1 MASGRVSVSTEADS
15 MASMEDRLVSR
26 LSERL
31 AGIKAVYTDLDGTML
46 GRNGSLLHDPDGVA
60 TLEPAEALLAAR
72 AALVDVVP
80 ASGRA
85 LRGLQTDARILGLPT
100 VIAEMGAQIS
110 YDFGRDVAQ
119 NFGETPKPGLPAAI
133 MEEVGAVKLLLDRF
147 DGLLEHHTPWSGWR
161 ECTHLFRGKV
171 DTVEAD
177 ALLAENG
184 FGWVTLHDNGRL
196 HGRYLGIPKGS
207 ARAYHL
213 QPRGVSKGLAVAID
227 RERRDFAREH
237 AVAIGDAFADLEL
250 AAEVGT
256 FVMVSDAL
264 LDDTALATR
273 VRAMDNV
280 LVTDRPQN
288 LGWADTLALIA
299 KLA

>member
-1 MASGRVSVSTEADS
+1 MAEQ
-15 MASMEDRLVSR
+15 LVSQ

-31 AGIKAVYTDLDGTML
+31 SGIKVVYTDLDGTML
-46 GRNGSLLHDPDGVA
+46 GRNGSFLHDPDGNA

-85 LRGLQTDARILGLPT
+85 LRGLQTDARLLGLAT

-110 YDFGRDVAQ
+110 YDFGRDVVQ

-133 MEEVGAVKLLLDRF
+133 MEEVGAVKLLLDRYE
-147 DGLLEHHTPWSGWR
+147 GLLEHHTPWSGWR

-171 DTVEAD
+171 DPDEAD
-177 ALLAENG
+177 STLAEHG
-184 FGWVTLHDNGRL
+184 FGWLTLNDNGRL
-196 HGRYLGIPKGS
+196 HGEYMGIPKGA

-213 QPRGVSKGLAVAID
+213 IPRGVSKGLAVAID
-227 RERRDFAREH
+227 RERRGFTRED

-250 AAEVGT
+250 AAEVGV
-256 FVMVSDAL
+256 FVMVCDAL
-264 LDDTALATR
+264 SNDPPLAE
-273 VRAMDNV
+273 RARAIDNV

-288 LGWADTLALIA
+288 LGWADTLSLIA
-299 KLA
+299 KKA

>member
-1 MASGRVSVSTEADS
+1 MTTVAEQ
-15 MASMEDRLVSR
+15 LVSQ

-31 AGIKAVYTDLDGTML
+31 SGIKVVYTDLDGTML
-46 GRNGSLLHDPDGVA
+46 GRNGSFLHDPDGNA

-85 LRGLQTDARILGLPT
+85 LRGLQTDARLLGLET

-110 YDFGRDVAQ
+110 YDFGRDVVQ
-119 NFGETPKPGLPAAI
+119 NFGETPKPGMPAAI
-133 MEEVGAVKLLLDRF
+133 MEEVGAVKLLLERF
-147 DGLLEHHTPWSGWR
+147 AGLLEHHTPWSGWR

-171 DTVEAD
+171 DPEEAD
-177 ALLAENG
+177 ATLAGKG
-184 FGWVTLHDNGRL
+184 FGWLTLHDNGRL
-196 HGRYLGIPKGS
+196 HGEYMGIPKGA

-213 QPRGVSKGLAVAID
+213 IPRGVSKGLAVAID
-227 RERRDFAREH
+227 RERRRFAREN

-250 AAEVGT
+250 AAEVGV
-256 FVMVSDAL
+256 FVMVCDAL
-264 LDDTALATR
+264 ADDPPLAER
-273 VRAMDNV
+273 ARAMDNV

-288 LGWADTLALIA
+288 LGWADTLSLIA
-299 KLA
+299 KQA

>member
-1 MASGRVSVSTEADS
+1 MTTMAE
-15 MASMEDRLVSR
+15 RLVSQ
-26 LSERL
+26 LSEQL
-31 AGIKAVYTDLDGTML
+31 SGIKVVYTDLDGTML
-46 GRNGSLLHDPDGVA
+46 GRNGSFLHDPAGTA

-85 LRGLQTDARILGLPT
+85 LRGLQTDARLLGLPT

-110 YDFGRDVAQ
+110 YDFGRDVVQ
-119 NFGETPKPGLPAAI
+119 NFGETPKPGMPAAI
-133 MEEVGAVKLLLDRF
+133 MEEVGAVKLLLERF
-147 DGLLEHHTPWSGWR
+147 AGLLEHHTPWSGWR

-171 DTVEAD
+171 DPEEAD
-177 ALLAENG
+177 ATLAGKG
-184 FGWVTLHDNGRL
+184 FGWLTLHDNGRL
-196 HGRYLGIPKGS
+196 HGEYMGIPKGA

-213 QPRGVSKGLAVAID
+213 IPRGVSKGLAVAID
-227 RERRDFAREH
+227 RERRGFAREN

-250 AAEVGT
+250 AAEVGV
-256 FVMVSDAL
+256 FVMVCDAL
-264 LDDTALATR
+264 ADDPPLAER
-273 VRAMDNV
+273 ARAMDNV

-299 KLA
+299 KQA

>member
-1 MASGRVSVSTEADS
+1 MTTVAEQ
-15 MASMEDRLVSR
+15 LVSQ

-31 AGIKAVYTDLDGTML
+31 SGIKVVYTDLDGTML
-46 GRNGSLLHDPDGVA
+46 GRNGSFLHDPDGNA

-85 LRGLQTDARILGLPT
+85 LRGLQTDARLLGLET

-110 YDFGRDVAQ
+110 YDFGRDVVQ
-119 NFGETPKPGLPAAI
+119 NFGETPKPGMPAAI
-133 MEEVGAVKLLLDRF
+133 MEEVGAVKLLLERF
-147 DGLLEHHTPWSGWR
+147 AGLLEHHTPWSGWR

-171 DTVEAD
+171 DPEEAD
-177 ALLAENG
+177 ATLAGKG
-184 FGWVTLHDNGRL
+184 FGWLTLHDNGRL
-196 HGRYLGIPKGS
+196 HGEYMGIPKGA

-213 QPRGVSKGLAVAID
+213 IPRGVSKGLAVAID
-227 RERRDFAREH
+227 RERRGFAREN

-250 AAEVGT
+250 AAEVGV
-256 FVMVSDAL
+256 FVMVCDAL
-264 LDDTALATR
+264 ADDPPLAER
-273 VRAMDNV
+273 ARAMDNV

-288 LGWADTLALIA
+288 LGWADTLAVIA
-299 KLA
+299 KQG

>member
-1 MASGRVSVSTEADS
+1 MTTVAEQ
-15 MASMEDRLVSR
+15 LVSQ

-31 AGIKAVYTDLDGTML
+31 SGIKVVYTDLDGTML
-46 GRNGSLLHDPDGVA
+46 GRNGSFLHDPDGKA

-85 LRGLQTDARILGLPT
+85 LRGLQTDARLLGLAT

-110 YDFGRDVAQ
+110 YDFGRDVVQ
-119 NFGETPKPGLPAAI
+119 NFGETPKPGMPAAI
-133 MEEVGAVKLLLDRF
+133 MEEVGAVKLLLERF
-147 DGLLEHHTPWSGWR
+147 AGLLEHHTPWSGWR

-171 DTVEAD
+171 DPEEAD
-177 ALLAENG
+177 STLAGNG
-184 FGWVTLHDNGRL
+184 FGWLTLHDNGRL
-196 HGRYLGIPKGS
+196 HGEYMGIPKGA

-213 QPRGVSKGLAVAID
+213 IPRGVSKGLAVAID
-227 RERRDFAREH
+227 RERRGFAREN

-250 AAEVGT
+250 AAEVGV
-256 FVMVSDAL
+256 FVMVCDAL
-264 LDDTALATR
+264 ADDPPLAER
-273 VRAMDNV
+273 ARAMDNV

-299 KLA
+299 KQA

>member
-1 MASGRVSVSTEADS
+1 MTTVAEQ
-15 MASMEDRLVSR
+15 LVSQ

-31 AGIKAVYTDLDGTML
+31 SGIKVVYTDLDGTML
-46 GRNGSLLHDPDGVA
+46 GRNGSFLHDPDGNA

-85 LRGLQTDARILGLPT
+85 LRGLQTDARLLGLET

-110 YDFGRDVAQ
+110 YDFGRDVVQ
-119 NFGETPKPGLPAAI
+119 NFGETPKPGMPAAI
-133 MEEVGAVKLLLDRF
+133 MEEVGAVKLLLERF
-147 DGLLEHHTPWSGWR
+147 AGLLEHHTPWSGWR

-171 DTVEAD
+171 DPEEAD
-177 ALLAENG
+177 ATLAGKG
-184 FGWVTLHDNGRL
+184 FGWLTLHDNGRL
-196 HGRYLGIPKGS
+196 HGEYMGIPKGA

-213 QPRGVSKGLAVAID
+213 IPRGVSKGLAVAID
-227 RERRDFAREH
+227 RERRGFARED

-250 AAEVGT
+250 AAEVGV
-256 FVMVSDAL
+256 FVMVCDAL
-264 LDDTALATR
+264 ADDLPLAER
-273 VRAMDNV
+273 ARAMDNV

-288 LGWADTLALIA
+288 LGWADTLSLIA
-299 KLA
+299 KQA

>member
-1 MASGRVSVSTEADS
+1 MTTVAEQ
-15 MASMEDRLVSR
+15 LVSQ

-31 AGIKAVYTDLDGTML
+31 SGIKVVYTDLDGTML
-46 GRNGSLLHDPDGVA
+46 GRNGSFLHDRDGKA
-60 TLEPAEALLAAR
+60 TLQPAEALLAAR

-85 LRGLQTDARILGLPT
+85 LRGLQTDARLLGLAT

-110 YDFGRDVAQ
+110 YDFGRDVVQ
-119 NFGETPKPGLPAAI
+119 NFGETPKPGMPAAI
-133 MEEVGAVKLLLDRF
+133 MEEVGAVKLLLERF
-147 DGLLEHHTPWSGWR
+147 AGLLEHHTPWSGWR

-171 DTVEAD
+171 DPEEAD
-177 ALLAENG
+177 STLAGNG
-184 FGWVTLHDNGRL
+184 FGWLTLHDNGRL
-196 HGRYLGIPKGS
+196 HGEYMGIPKGA

-213 QPRGVSKGLAVAID
+213 IPRGVSKGLAVAID
-227 RERRDFAREH
+227 RERRGFARED

-250 AAEVGT
+250 AAEVGV
-256 FVMVSDAL
+256 FVMVCDAL
-264 LDDTALATR
+264 ADDPPLAER
-273 VRAMDNV
+273 ARAMDNV

-299 KLA
+299 KQA

>member
-1 MASGRVSVSTEADS
+1 MTTVAEQ
-15 MASMEDRLVSR
+15 LVSQ

-31 AGIKAVYTDLDGTML
+31 SGIKVVYTDLDGTML
-46 GRNGSLLHDPDGVA
+46 GRNGSFLHDPDGNA

-85 LRGLQTDARILGLPT
+85 LRGLQTDARLLGLET

-110 YDFGRDVAQ
+110 YDFGRDVVQ
-119 NFGETPKPGLPAAI
+119 NFGETPKPGMPAAI
-133 MEEVGAVKLLLDRF
+133 MEEVGAVKLLLERF
-147 DGLLEHHTPWSGWR
+147 AGLLEHHTPWSGWR

-171 DTVEAD
+171 DPEEAD
-177 ALLAENG
+177 ATLAGKG
-184 FGWVTLHDNGRL
+184 FGWLTLHDNGRL
-196 HGRYLGIPKGS
+196 HGEYMGIPKGA

-213 QPRGVSKGLAVAID
+213 IPRGVSKGLAVAID
-227 RERRDFAREH
+227 RERRGFAREN

-250 AAEVGT
+250 AAEVGV
-256 FVMVSDAL
+256 FVMVCDAL
-264 LDDTALATR
+264 ADDLPLAER
-273 VRAMDNV
+273 ARAMDNV

-288 LGWADTLALIA
+288 LGWADTLSLIA
-299 KLA
+299 KQA

>member
-1 MASGRVSVSTEADS
+1 MTTVAEQ
-15 MASMEDRLVSR
+15 LVSQ

-31 AGIKAVYTDLDGTML
+31 SGIKVVYTDLDGTML
-46 GRNGSLLHDPDGVA
+46 GRNGSFLHDPDGNA

-85 LRGLQTDARILGLPT
+85 LRGLQTDARLLGLAT

-110 YDFGRDVAQ
+110 YDFGRDVVQ
-119 NFGETPKPGLPAAI
+119 NFGETPKPGMPAAI
-133 MEEVGAVKLLLDRF
+133 MEEVGAVKLLLERF
-147 DGLLEHHTPWSGWR
+147 AGLLEHHTPWSGWR

-171 DTVEAD
+171 DPEEAD
-177 ALLAENG
+177 ATLAGNG
-184 FGWVTLHDNGRL
+184 FGWLTLHDNGRL
-196 HGRYLGIPKGS
+196 HGEYMGIPKGA

-213 QPRGVSKGLAVAID
+213 IPRGVSKGLAVAID
-227 RERRDFAREH
+227 RERRRFAREN

-250 AAEVGT
+250 AAEVGV
-256 FVMVSDAL
+256 FVMVCDAL
-264 LDDTALATR
+264 ADDPPLAER
-273 VRAMDNV
+273 ARAMDNV

-288 LGWADTLALIA
+288 LGWADTLSLIA
-299 KLA
+299 KQA

>member
-1 MASGRVSVSTEADS
+1 MTTVAEQ
-15 MASMEDRLVSR
+15 LVSQ

-31 AGIKAVYTDLDGTML
+31 SGIKVVYTDLDGTML
-46 GRNGSLLHDPDGVA
+46 GRNGSFLHDPDGNA

-85 LRGLQTDARILGLPT
+85 LRGLQTDARLLGLET

-110 YDFGRDVAQ
+110 YDFGRDVVQ
-119 NFGETPKPGLPAAI
+119 NFGETPKPGMPAAI
-133 MEEVGAVKLLLDRF
+133 MEEVGAVKLLLERF
-147 DGLLEHHTPWSGWR
+147 AGLLEHHTPWSGWR

-171 DTVEAD
+171 DPEEAD
-177 ALLAENG
+177 STLAGNG
-184 FGWVTLHDNGRL
+184 FGWLTLHDNGRL
-196 HGRYLGIPKGS
+196 HGEYMGIPKGA

-213 QPRGVSKGLAVAID
+213 IPRGVSKGLAVAID
-227 RERRDFAREH
+227 RERRRFAREN

-250 AAEVGT
+250 AAEVGV
-256 FVMVSDAL
+256 FVMVCDAL
-264 LDDTALATR
+264 ADDPPLAER
-273 VRAMDNV
+273 ARAMDNV

-288 LGWADTLALIA
+288 LGWADTLSLIA
-299 KLA
+299 KQA

>member
-1 MASGRVSVSTEADS
+1 MVRRRASVSGPDS
-15 MASMEDRLVSR
+15 MNAMTDRLVSHAP
-26 LSERL
+26 EQL
-31 AGIKAVYTDLDGTML
+31 AGVRAVYTDLDGTML
-46 GRNGSLLHDPDGVA
+46 GRNGSFLHDPDGEA

-72 AALVDVVP
+72 AASVDVVP

-85 LRGLQTDARILGLPT
+85 LRGLQTDARLLGLPT

-110 YDFGRDVAQ
+110 YDFGRNVVQ

-147 DGLLEHHTPWSGWR
+147 KGRLEHHAPWSGWR

-171 DTVEAD
+171 DTQEAD
-177 ALLAENG
+177 ALLAEHG
-184 FGWVTLHDNGRL
+184 FEWVTLHDNGRL
-196 HGRYLGIPKGS
+196 HGEYLGIPKGS

-227 RERRDFAREH
+227 RERRGFARDECI
-237 AVAIGDAFADLEL
+237 AIGDAFADLEL

-256 FVMVSDAL
+256 FVMVCDAL
-264 LDDTALATR
+264 AADPPLAER
-273 VRAMDNV
+273 VAEMKNV
-280 LVTDRPQN
+280 IITDRPQN
-288 LGWADTLALIA
+288 LGWSDTLLLVA
-299 KLA
+299 KQA

>member
-1 MASGRVSVSTEADS
+1 
-15 MASMEDRLVSR
+15 MASMDERLVSR
-26 LSERL
+26 ESERL
-31 AGIKAVYTDLDGTML
+31 AGIKVVYTDLDGTML
-46 GRNGSLLHDPDGVA
+46 GRNGSFLHDPDGTA

-85 LRGLQTDARILGLPT
+85 LRGLQTDARLIGLPT

-110 YDFGRDVAQ
+110 YNFGRDVVN

-133 MEEVGAVKLLLDRF
+133 MEEVGAVKLLLDRY

-171 DTVEAD
+171 DTDAAD
-177 ALLAENG
+177 ATLEENG
-184 FGWVTLHDNGRL
+184 FGWLTLHDNGRL
-196 HGRYLGIPKGS
+196 HGEYMGIPKGS

-213 QPRGVSKGLAVAID
+213 IPRGVSKGLAVAID
-227 RERRDFAREH
+227 RERRGFARNE

-250 AAEVGT
+250 ASEAGT
-256 FVMVSDAL
+256 FVMVCDAL
-264 LDDTALATR
+264 THDEPLAER

-280 LVTDRPQN
+280 IVTDRPQN
-288 LGWADTLALIA
+288 LGWADTLAIIA
-299 KLA
+299 KQA

>member
-1 MASGRVSVSTEADS
+1 MTTVAEQ
-15 MASMEDRLVSR
+15 LVSQ

-31 AGIKAVYTDLDGTML
+31 SGIKVVYTDLDGTML
-46 GRNGSLLHDPDGVA
+46 GRNGSFLHDPDGKA
-60 TLEPAEALLAAR
+60 TLQPAEALLAAR

-85 LRGLQTDARILGLPT
+85 LRGLQTDARLLGLAT

-110 YDFGRDVAQ
+110 YDFGRDVVQ
-119 NFGETPKPGLPAAI
+119 NFGETPKPGMPAAI
-133 MEEVGAVKLLLDRF
+133 MEEVGAVKLLLERF
-147 DGLLEHHTPWSGWR
+147 AGLLEHHTPWSGWR

-171 DTVEAD
+171 DPEEAD
-177 ALLAENG
+177 STLAGNG
-184 FGWVTLHDNGRL
+184 FGWLTLHDNGRL
-196 HGRYLGIPKGS
+196 HGEYMGIPKGA

-213 QPRGVSKGLAVAID
+213 IPRGVSKGLAVAID
-227 RERRDFAREH
+227 RERRGFARED

-250 AAEVGT
+250 AAEVGV
-256 FVMVSDAL
+256 FVMVCDAL
-264 LDDTALATR
+264 ADDPPLAER
-273 VRAMDNV
+273 ARAMDNV

-299 KLA
+299 KQA

>member
-1 MASGRVSVSTEADS
+1 MTTVAEQ
-15 MASMEDRLVSR
+15 LVSQ

-31 AGIKAVYTDLDGTML
+31 SGIKVVYTDLDGTML
-46 GRNGSLLHDPDGVA
+46 GRNGSFLHDPDGNA

-85 LRGLQTDARILGLPT
+85 LRGLQTDARLLGLAT

-110 YDFGRDVAQ
+110 YDFGRDVVQ
-119 NFGETPKPGLPAAI
+119 NFGETPKPGMPAAI
-133 MEEVGAVKLLLDRF
+133 MEEVGAVKLLLERF
-147 DGLLEHHTPWSGWR
+147 AGLLEHHTPWSGWR

-171 DTVEAD
+171 DPEEAD
-177 ALLAENG
+177 ATLAGNG
-184 FGWVTLHDNGRL
+184 FGWLTLHDNGRL
-196 HGRYLGIPKGS
+196 HGEYMGIPKGA

-213 QPRGVSKGLAVAID
+213 IPRGVSKGLAVAID
-227 RERRDFAREH
+227 RERRGFAREN

-250 AAEVGT
+250 AAEVGV
-256 FVMVSDAL
+256 FVMVCDAL
-264 LDDTALATR
+264 ADDPPLAER
-273 VRAMDNV
+273 ARAMDNV

-299 KLA
+299 KQA

>member
-1 MASGRVSVSTEADS
+1 MTTVAEQ
-15 MASMEDRLVSR
+15 LVSQV
-26 LSERL
+26 SERL
-31 AGIKAVYTDLDGTML
+31 SGIKVVYTDLDGTML
-46 GRNGSLLHDPDGVA
+46 GRNGSFLHDPDGKA

-85 LRGLQTDARILGLPT
+85 LRGLQTDARLLGLAT

-110 YDFGRDVAQ
+110 YDFGRDVVQ
-119 NFGETPKPGLPAAI
+119 NFGETPKPGMPAAI
-133 MEEVGAVKLLLDRF
+133 MEEVGAVKLLLERF
-147 DGLLEHHTPWSGWR
+147 AGLLEHHTPWSGWR

-171 DTVEAD
+171 DPEEAD
-177 ALLAENG
+177 ATLAGNG
-184 FGWVTLHDNGRL
+184 FGWLTLHDNGRL
-196 HGRYLGIPKGS
+196 HGEYMGIPKGA

-213 QPRGVSKGLAVAID
+213 IPRGVSKGLAVAID
-227 RERRDFAREH
+227 RERRGFAREN

-250 AAEVGT
+250 AAEVGV
-256 FVMVSDAL
+256 FVMVCDAL
-264 LDDTALATR
+264 ADDPPLAER
-273 VRAMDNV
+273 ARAMDNV

-299 KLA
+299 KQA

>member
-1 MASGRVSVSTEADS
+1 MTTVAEQ
-15 MASMEDRLVSR
+15 LVSQV
-26 LSERL
+26 SERL
-31 AGIKAVYTDLDGTML
+31 SGIKVVYTDLDGTML
-46 GRNGSLLHDPDGVA
+46 GRNGSFLHDPDGKA

-85 LRGLQTDARILGLPT
+85 LRGLQTDARLLGLET

-110 YDFGRDVAQ
+110 YDFGRDVVQ
-119 NFGETPKPGLPAAI
+119 NFGETPKPGMPAAI
-133 MEEVGAVKLLLDRF
+133 MEEVGAVKLLLERF
-147 DGLLEHHTPWSGWR
+147 AGLLEHHTPWSGWR

-171 DTVEAD
+171 DPEEAD
-177 ALLAENG
+177 ATLAGKG
-184 FGWVTLHDNGRL
+184 FGWLTLHDNGRL
-196 HGRYLGIPKGS
+196 HGEYMGIPKGA

-213 QPRGVSKGLAVAID
+213 IPRGVSKGLAVAID
-227 RERRDFAREH
+227 RERRGFAREN

-250 AAEVGT
+250 AAEVGV
-256 FVMVSDAL
+256 FVMVCDAL
-264 LDDTALATR
+264 ADDPPLAER
-273 VRAMDNV
+273 ARAMDNV

-299 KLA
+299 KQA

>member
-1 MASGRVSVSTEADS
+1 MAEQ
-15 MASMEDRLVSR
+15 LVSQ

-31 AGIKAVYTDLDGTML
+31 SGIKVVYTDLDGTML
-46 GRNGSLLHDPDGVA
+46 GRNGSFLHDPDGKA

-85 LRGLQTDARILGLPT
+85 LRGLQTDARLLGLAT

-110 YDFGRDVAQ
+110 YDFGRDVVQ
-119 NFGETPKPGLPAAI
+119 NFGETPKPGMPAAI
-133 MEEVGAVKLLLDRF
+133 MEEVGAVKLLLERF
-147 DGLLEHHTPWSGWR
+147 AGLLEHHTPWSGWR

-171 DTVEAD
+171 DPEEAD
-177 ALLAENG
+177 STLAGNG
-184 FGWVTLHDNGRL
+184 FGWLTLHDNGRL
-196 HGRYLGIPKGS
+196 HGEYMGIPKGA

-213 QPRGVSKGLAVAID
+213 IPRGVSKGLAVAID
-227 RERRDFAREH
+227 RERRGFARED

-250 AAEVGT
+250 AAEVGV
-256 FVMVSDAL
+256 FVMVCDAL
-264 LDDTALATR
+264 ADDPPLAER
-273 VRAMDNV
+273 ARAMDNV

-299 KLA
+299 KQA

>member
-1 MASGRVSVSTEADS
+1 MTTVAEQ
-15 MASMEDRLVSR
+15 LVSQ

-31 AGIKAVYTDLDGTML
+31 SGIKVVYTDLDGTML
-46 GRNGSLLHDPDGVA
+46 GRNGSFLHDPDGNA

-85 LRGLQTDARILGLPT
+85 LRGLQTDARLLGLET

-110 YDFGRDVAQ
+110 YDFGRDVVQ
-119 NFGETPKPGLPAAI
+119 NFGETPKPGMPAAI
-133 MEEVGAVKLLLDRF
+133 MEEVGAVKLLLERF
-147 DGLLEHHTPWSGWR
+147 AGLLEHHTPWSGWR

-171 DTVEAD
+171 DPEEAD
-177 ALLAENG
+177 ATLAGKG
-184 FGWVTLHDNGRL
+184 FGWLTLHDNGRL
-196 HGRYLGIPKGS
+196 HGEYMGIPKGA

-213 QPRGVSKGLAVAID
+213 IPRGVSKGLAVAID
-227 RERRDFAREH
+227 RERRRFAREN

-250 AAEVGT
+250 AAEVGV
-256 FVMVSDAL
+256 FVMVCDAL
-264 LDDTALATR
+264 ADDLPLAER
-273 VRAMDNV
+273 ARAMDNV

-288 LGWADTLALIA
+288 LGWADTLSLIA
-299 KLA
+299 KQA

>member
-1 MASGRVSVSTEADS
+1 MTTVAEQ
-15 MASMEDRLVSR
+15 LVSQ

-31 AGIKAVYTDLDGTML
+31 SGIKVVYTDLDGTML
-46 GRNGSLLHDPDGVA
+46 GRNGSFLHDPDGKA
-60 TLEPAEALLAAR
+60 TLQPAEALLAAR

-85 LRGLQTDARILGLPT
+85 LRGLQTDARLLGLAT

-110 YDFGRDVAQ
+110 YDFGRDVVQ
-119 NFGETPKPGLPAAI
+119 NFGETPKPGMPAAI
-133 MEEVGAVKLLLDRF
+133 MEEVGAVKLLLERF
-147 DGLLEHHTPWSGWR
+147 AGLLEHHTPWSGWR

-171 DTVEAD
+171 DPEEAD
-177 ALLAENG
+177 ATLAGNG
-184 FGWVTLHDNGRL
+184 FGWLTLHDNGRL
-196 HGRYLGIPKGS
+196 HGEYMGIPKGA

-213 QPRGVSKGLAVAID
+213 IPRGVSKGLAVAID
-227 RERRDFAREH
+227 RERRGFARED

-250 AAEVGT
+250 AAEVGV
-256 FVMVSDAL
+256 FVMVCDAL
-264 LDDTALATR
+264 ADDPPLAER
-273 VRAMDNV
+273 ARAMDNV

-299 KLA
+299 KQA

>member
-1 MASGRVSVSTEADS
+1 MTTVAEQ
-15 MASMEDRLVSR
+15 LVSQ

-31 AGIKAVYTDLDGTML
+31 SGIKVVYTDLDGTML
-46 GRNGSLLHDPDGVA
+46 GRNGSFLHDPDGKA
-60 TLEPAEALLAAR
+60 TLQPAEALLAAR

-85 LRGLQTDARILGLPT
+85 LRGLQTDARLLGLAT

-110 YDFGRDVAQ
+110 YDFGRDVVQ
-119 NFGETPKPGLPAAI
+119 NFGETPKPGMPAAI
-133 MEEVGAVKLLLDRF
+133 MEEVGAVKLLLERF
-147 DGLLEHHTPWSGWR
+147 AGLLEHHTPWSGWR

-171 DTVEAD
+171 DPEEAD
-177 ALLAENG
+177 STLAGNG
-184 FGWVTLHDNGRL
+184 FGWLTLHDNGRL
-196 HGRYLGIPKGS
+196 HGEYMGIPKGA

-213 QPRGVSKGLAVAID
+213 IPRGVSKGRAVAID
-227 RERRDFAREH
+227 RERRGFARED

-250 AAEVGT
+250 AAEVGV
-256 FVMVSDAL
+256 FVMVCDAL
-264 LDDTALATR
+264 ADDPPLAER
-273 VRAMDNV
+273 ARAMDNV

-299 KLA
+299 KQA

>member
-1 MASGRVSVSTEADS
+1 MTTVAEQ
-15 MASMEDRLVSR
+15 LVSQ

-31 AGIKAVYTDLDGTML
+31 SGIKVVYTGLDGTML
-46 GRNGSLLHDPDGVA
+46 GRNGSFLHDPDGNA

-85 LRGLQTDARILGLPT
+85 LRGLQTDARLLGLET

-110 YDFGRDVAQ
+110 YDFGRDVVQ
-119 NFGETPKPGLPAAI
+119 NFGETPKPGMPAAI
-133 MEEVGAVKLLLDRF
+133 MEEVGAVKLLLERF
-147 DGLLEHHTPWSGWR
+147 AGLLEHHTPWSGWR

-171 DTVEAD
+171 DPEEAD
-177 ALLAENG
+177 ATLAGKG
-184 FGWVTLHDNGRL
+184 FGWLTLHDNGRL
-196 HGRYLGIPKGS
+196 HGEYMGIPKGA

-213 QPRGVSKGLAVAID
+213 IPRGVSKGLAVAID
-227 RERRDFAREH
+227 RERRGFAREN

-250 AAEVGT
+250 AAEVGV
-256 FVMVSDAL
+256 FVMVCDAL
-264 LDDTALATR
+264 ADDPPLAER
-273 VRAMDNV
+273 ARAMDNV

-288 LGWADTLALIA
+288 LGWADTLSLIA
-299 KLA
+299 KQA